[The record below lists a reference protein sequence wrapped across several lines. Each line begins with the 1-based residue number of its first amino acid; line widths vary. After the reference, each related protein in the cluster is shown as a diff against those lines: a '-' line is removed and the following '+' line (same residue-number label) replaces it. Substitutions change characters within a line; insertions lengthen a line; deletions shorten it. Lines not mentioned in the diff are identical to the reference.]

1 MVVHCWCTYCVPV
14 SARMPTVVAVC
25 MISDVIRGG
34 GGVMHEKGG
43 YSGSQLKVLWR

>member
-34 GGVMHEKGG
+34 GVSCMKRGDILEAN
-43 YSGSQLKVLWR
+43 